1 LRENLHK
8 LQVMSISSSEKY
20 DKEIKMLEQDLGKKT
35 SELNSSMQDMRLKLK
50 SIEDEMNDG
59 ETGN

>member
-1 LRENLHK
+1 
-8 LQVMSISSSEKY
+8 
-20 DKEIKMLEQDLGKKT
+20 MLEQDLGKKT

-59 ETGN
+59 ETGNQTSNATFPKTK